1 MIKPLP
7 YSLIH
12 SIFNIKGSNAKL
24 KEIFKFFWYT
34 FRTYANN
41 NDELSRDGYMKFNI
55 SIQRAI
61 VGNQL
66 SDDDVEFNA
75 EVDWEHDLRV
85 YGAIDELTFYDV
97 LFELIENTVDFADP
111 LYYTA
116 FAWTLLNAIAG
127 TSLLIPY

>member
-1 MIKPLP
+1 M
-7 YSLIH
+7 
-12 SIFNIKGSNAKL
+12 

-34 FRTYANN
+34 FRTYASN
-41 NDELSRDGYMKFNI
+41 NDELSRDGYIKFNI

-85 YGAIDELTFYDV
+85 YGAIDESTFYDA
-97 LFELIENTVDFADP
+97 LFELIENAVDFVDP